1 MLIRNATALLGG
13 RFCPGTELRLMHG
26 AVQEIG
32 SGLTKG
38 LYESELDLAGDY
50 LLPGMVAVRRGI
62 AAEELPSL
70 TRRLYREGVAAI
82 VTDAPLPGGRQAR
95 RTALLL
101 HADAAALDALPPQ
114 QPLQAL
120 IREGMPPEEAV
131 MLLTQRPADAAGQRL
146 LGRLTAGAPAPLTR
160 WSRDWRLLA
169 VLDQHAAD

>member
-32 SGLTKG
+32 CGLTKG
-38 LYESELDLAGDY
+38 LYESELDLEGDY
-50 LLPGMVAVRRGI
+50 LLPGLVAVRRDCP
-62 AAEELPSL
+62 AEELPAL
-70 TRRLYREGVAAI
+70 ARRLYREGVAAI
-82 VTDAPLPGGRQAR
+82 VTDAPLPPVRQAR

-101 HADAAALDALPPQ
+101 HADASALDSLPLQ

-120 IREGMPPEEAV
+120 MRQGMPPAEAAL
-131 MLLTQRPADAAGQRL
+131 MLTRLPAEAAGHRL

-160 WSRDWRLLA
+160 WGRDWQLAA

>member
-32 SGLTKG
+32 CGLTKG
-38 LYESELDLAGDY
+38 LYESELDLEGDY
-50 LLPGMVAVRRGI
+50 LLPGLVAVRRDCPV
-62 AAEELPSL
+62 EELPAL
-70 TRRLYREGVAAI
+70 ARRLYREGVAAI
-82 VTDAPLPGGRQAR
+82 VTDAPLPPVRQAR

-101 HADAAALDALPPQ
+101 HAEASALDRLPPH

-120 IREGMPPEEAV
+120 MRQGMPPAEAAL
-131 MLLTQRPADAAGQRL
+131 MLTRLPAEAAGHRL

-160 WSRDWRLLA
+160 WGRDWHLVA

>member
-13 RFCPGTELRLMHG
+13 RFCPGAELRLMHG

-32 SGLTKG
+32 CGLTKG
-38 LYESELDLAGDY
+38 LYESELDLEGDY
-50 LLPGMVAVRRGI
+50 LLPGLVAVRRGYP
-62 AAEELPSL
+62 AEELPAL
-70 TRRLYREGVAAI
+70 ARRLYREGVAAI
-82 VTDAPLPGGRQAR
+82 VTDAPLPPVRQAR

-101 HADAAALDALPPQ
+101 QADAAALDNLPPQ

-120 IREGMPPEEAV
+120 IRQGMPPEEAAL
-131 MLLTQRPADAAGQRL
+131 MLTLLPADAAGQRL

-160 WSRDWRLLA
+160 WGRDWQLVA

>member
-50 LLPGMVAVRRGI
+50 LLPGLVAVCRGI
-62 AAEELPSL
+62 APEELPAL
-70 TRRLYREGVAAI
+70 ARQLYRKGVAAL
-82 VTDAPLPGGRQAR
+82 VTDAAVPPVRPAR
-95 RTALLL
+95 RTALLV
-101 HADAAALDALPPQ
+101 HAEAAALDRLPPQ
-114 QPLQAL
+114 KPLQEM
-120 IREGMPPEEAV
+120 IRQGMPPEEAA
-131 MLLTQRPADAAGQRL
+131 LTLTRLPAEAAGQRL
-146 LGRLTAGAPAPLTR
+146 LGCLRAGAPAPLTR
-160 WSRDWRLLA
+160 WGRDWQLKA

>member
-1 MLIRNATALLGG
+1 MLIRNATALLGA

-32 SGLTKG
+32 CGLTKG

-50 LLPGMVAVRRGI
+50 LLPGLVAVRRGCP
-62 AAEELPSL
+62 AEELPAL
-70 TRRLYREGVAAI
+70 ARRLYREGVAAI
-82 VTDAPLPGGRQAR
+82 VTDAPLPPVRQAR

-101 HADAAALDALPPQ
+101 QADVSALDNLPPQ

-120 IREGMPPEEAV
+120 IRQGMPPEEAAL
-131 MLLTQRPADAAGQRL
+131 MLTLLPADAAGQRL

-160 WSRDWRLLA
+160 WGRDWQLAA